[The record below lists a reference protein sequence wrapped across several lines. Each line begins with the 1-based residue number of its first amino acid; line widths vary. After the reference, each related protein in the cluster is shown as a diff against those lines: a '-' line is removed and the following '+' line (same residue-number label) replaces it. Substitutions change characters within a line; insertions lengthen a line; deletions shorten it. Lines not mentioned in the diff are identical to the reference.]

1 MLGFAHRS
9 RKALWLF
16 IFTLLFAQIATA
28 AYACSLPLTGTGP
41 TEQVEVMPGCSE
53 HNSTE
58 RMMDPAQPGLCV
70 EHCKPDATAFFDA
83 GNGSSQLGSIVL
95 TALYPAP
102 IYVPQAVSPPTS
114 SSALVVERPG
124 SPSLSVL
131 HCCFRI

>member
-1 MLGFAHRS
+1 MFRFAHRL
-9 RKALWLF
+9 RKAIGLF

-28 AYACSLPLTGTGP
+28 AYACAIPLTDTGP
-41 TEQVEVMPGCSE
+41 TEQVEMMLGCSE
-53 HNSTE
+53 HDSTE
-58 RMMDPAQPGLCV
+58 RMADPAQAGLCV

-83 GNGSSQLGSIVL
+83 GNGLSQLGSVVL

-102 IYVPQAVSPPTS
+102 LYVPQSVSPPTS